1 MRLDASARADD
12 GRVTTAFR
20 RRPLTTRGVA
30 VVTAALLGLG
40 GSVLAASPALA
51 APPASTGE
59 GRFLGGSALGLDLDD
74 LVVLET
80 ARAVNT
86 GGDPVTDVTPLDATV
101 LNAVEVDLGSG
112 VELLGP
118 NGLLT
123 LGAVNQFAQASPDGS
138 STAASGAVTNAGAV
152 GVGGAAGVPQADA
165 TFDLSGL
172 VGDDVA
178 GSLANLTL
186 DVGSVSAT
194 AAQAAGPDGAQTG
207 DYGIASLALTLDS
220 PALSATTADLRAA
233 LAALQ
238 PTVDGVDDLL
248 GALGPLVTVDGIP
261 TLVDALDSATAVT
274 TADGSITADLQT
286 GAITVDVAAVLAAQ
300 GLDLNDLAPGTDLL
314 PYVTDALTAQLLPAL
329 SSALQGVAD
338 QLTASLTDLDVTVAG
353 VPVPVGTVLGIVSP
367 VIDQVVAPISDVLA
381 DLGATVVTPLVVALD
396 GVVAIEANTQSTTA
410 DGVFTQGA
418 LRVSLLGGAATP
430 LAVVELASAAVGP
443 NAGPLAV
450 PTLVSLDPDQG
461 PVTGGT
467 PVTITGT
474 DFTDDSTVSVDGSDP
489 IVPTVVSDDGTSLTF
504 TTPAHAVGPVDVTVT
519 TPAGTSGPLTFTYV
533 PVDGGGDGDAP
544 TLLSLD
550 PDQGPVG
557 GGTAVTITGTGFT
570 PGTTVSVDGSD
581 PITPTSISTDGTT
594 IVFSTPAHVA
604 GGVPVTVT
612 NDAGT
617 NAPLTFT
624 YVAAPAGAPTLI
636 SLDPDQGPVGGG
648 TLVTIT
654 GTGFTPGSTVSVDG
668 SAPVT
673 PTGISTDGT
682 TLTFTTPAHVAG
694 AVPVTVT
701 NASGTSAP
709 LTYTYVAAPAAAPV
723 LTSLDPDQGPVGGG
737 TAVTITGTGFTPG
750 STVSVDG
757 SAPITPTSVSTD
769 GTTLTFTTPAHVA
782 GAVPVT
788 VTTASGT
795 SAPLTYTY
803 VAAPAGSPV
812 LTSLDP
818 DQGPVAG
825 GTVVTITGTGFTPG
839 STVSV
844 DGSAPITPT
853 AVSTDGTTI
862 TFTTPAHVAGA
873 VPVTVTNGSGTSAPL
888 TYTYVGVGVTPPPVI
903 TSPEDGEVVD
913 TPTPV
918 ITGTGTPGSTVT
930 VTIGTGVVC
939 TALVVTDGTW
949 SCSPVLPLPTGE
961 VTIVATESGPL
972 GTSEPSAPVTF
983 TVGSLVDGGGLG
995 ADPGDGTTPGGNGG
1009 NGGGFGGAGNGN
1021 GNGNGGGFA
1030 GNGALAYTGTDSAPI
1045 LAFALV
1051 LMVVGGVM
1059 TIRRR
1064 QQRD

>member
-74 LVVLET
+74 LVALET

-112 VELLGP
+112 IELLGP

-165 TFDLSGL
+165 AFDLSGL

-353 VPVPVGTVLGIVSP
+353 VPVPVGTVLGVVSP

-489 IVPTVVSDDGTSLTF
+489 IAPTVVSDDGTSLTF

-519 TPAGTSGPLTFTYV
+519 SPAGTSGPLTFTYV
-533 PVDGGGDGDAP
+533 PVDGGGDGDVPTLVSLDPDQGPVTGGTAVTITGTDFTDDSTVSVDGSDPIAPTVVSDDGTSLTFTTPAHAVGPVDVTVTSPAGTSGPLTFTYVPVDGGGDGDGDVP

-557 GGTAVTITGTGFT
+557 GGTLVTITGTDFT
-570 PGTTVSVDGSD
+570 PGSTVSVDGSD

-617 NAPLTFT
+617 SAPLTFT
-624 YVAAPAGAPTLI
+624 YVAAPAGAPTLT

-648 TLVTIT
+648 TL
-654 GTGFTPGSTVSVDG
+654 
-668 SAPVT
+668 
-673 PTGISTDGT
+673 
-682 TLTFTTPAHVAG
+682 
-694 AVPVTVT
+694 
-701 NASGTSAP
+701 
-709 LTYTYVAAPAAAPV
+709 
-723 LTSLDPDQGPVGGG
+723 
-737 TAVTITGTGFTPG
+737 
-750 STVSVDG
+750 
-757 SAPITPTSVSTD
+757 
-769 GTTLTFTTPAHVA
+769 
-782 GAVPVT
+782 
-788 VTTASGT
+788 
-795 SAPLTYTY
+795 
-803 VAAPAGSPV
+803 
-812 LTSLDP
+812 
-818 DQGPVAG
+818 
-825 GTVVTITGTGFTPG
+825 VTITGTGFTPG

-1009 NGGGFGGAGNGN
+1009 NGGAGGNGGGFGGGA

>member
-1 MRLDASARADD
+1 M
-12 GRVTTAFR
+12 
-20 RRPLTTRGVA
+20 A

-74 LVVLET
+74 LVALET

-112 VELLGP
+112 IELLGP

-165 TFDLSGL
+165 AFDLSGL

-353 VPVPVGTVLGIVSP
+353 VPVPVGTVLGVVSP

-489 IVPTVVSDDGTSLTF
+489 IAPTVVSDDGTSLTF

-519 TPAGTSGPLTFTYV
+519 SPAGTSGPLTFTYV
-533 PVDGGGDGDAP
+533 PVDGGGDGDVPTLVSLDPDQGPVTGGTAVTITGTDFTDDSTVSVDGSDPIAPTVVSDDGTSLTFTTPAHAVGPVDVTVTSPAGTSGPLTFTYVPVDGGGDGDGDVP

-557 GGTAVTITGTGFT
+557 GGTLVTITGTDFT
-570 PGTTVSVDGSD
+570 PGSTVSVDGSD

-617 NAPLTFT
+617 SAPLTFT
-624 YVAAPAGAPTLI
+624 YVAAPAGAPTLT

-648 TLVTIT
+648 TL
-654 GTGFTPGSTVSVDG
+654 
-668 SAPVT
+668 
-673 PTGISTDGT
+673 
-682 TLTFTTPAHVAG
+682 
-694 AVPVTVT
+694 
-701 NASGTSAP
+701 
-709 LTYTYVAAPAAAPV
+709 
-723 LTSLDPDQGPVGGG
+723 
-737 TAVTITGTGFTPG
+737 
-750 STVSVDG
+750 
-757 SAPITPTSVSTD
+757 
-769 GTTLTFTTPAHVA
+769 
-782 GAVPVT
+782 
-788 VTTASGT
+788 
-795 SAPLTYTY
+795 
-803 VAAPAGSPV
+803 
-812 LTSLDP
+812 
-818 DQGPVAG
+818 
-825 GTVVTITGTGFTPG
+825 VTITGTGFTPG

-1009 NGGGFGGAGNGN
+1009 NGGAGGNGGGFGGGA